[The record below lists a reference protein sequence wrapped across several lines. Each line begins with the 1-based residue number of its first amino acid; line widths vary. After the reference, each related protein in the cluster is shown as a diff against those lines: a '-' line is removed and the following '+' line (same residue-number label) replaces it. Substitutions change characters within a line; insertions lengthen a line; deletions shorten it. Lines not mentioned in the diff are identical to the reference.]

1 MNSEPRSSNST
12 NTTAVTLHD
21 ALQTG
26 PNSYISSST
35 DPGTRCTHDSDT
47 MSVEQELRC
56 ILAEENTTA
65 NESPEHRKKIQ
76 PSQQCLTDSMTS
88 TASSTTNMTDHEGM
102 PEDNYSQIYKPC
114 DCLQSQ
120 THLGKMHNI
129 VTSSQSCSWD
139 EVEQDTY
146 MSVLQDTSYNLD
158 DAPCSFKVIVVPPKK
173 RDRNT
178 YICKECGQHFTKE
191 SNLKKHV
198 ERLSQQLAE
207 PHFKCKYCNH
217 IFKSKEA
224 RKRHHPVH
232 KVCPTIGFTKVRC
245 SVCGFMF
252 SSREKLQHHLHRF
265 TENPDERIFKCFF
278 CSHAFTTDFSR
289 NRHEGQ
295 MHTEAHR
302 LPCCCCGKLF
312 NNRYKLKL
320 HRIKQQ
326 IQRPPRC
333 QDCGWVFAAQEY
345 LEDHMRQ
352 VQRDLPL
359 ECLICHHRYRSQ
371 LALLRH
377 LKFHTRKMEYECPS
391 CLGRFSSQNLL
402 TKHLRTAP
410 QRANIE
416 PY

>member
-1 MNSEPRSSNST
+1 MVYHFF
-12 NTTAVTLHD
+12 A
-21 ALQTG
+21 G
-26 PNSYISSST
+26 
-35 DPGTRCTHDSDT
+35 
-47 MSVEQELRC
+47 C
-56 ILAEENTTA
+56 ILAEENT
-65 NESPEHRKKIQ
+65 NLQESFEERYKIQ
-76 PSQQCLTDSMTS
+76 HSQPCVTDSVIS
-88 TASSTTNMTDHEGM
+88 TASSITNITNHEGLL
-102 PEDNYSQIYKPC
+102 EDEYCQIYKPS
-114 DCLQSQ
+114 DSSQSQ
-120 THLGKMHNI
+120 TYLEKMHI
-129 VTSSQSCSWD
+129 MASPQSCSWD
-139 EVEQDTY
+139 EVQQNTCIN
-146 MSVLQDTSYNLD
+146 SLQDNQNE
-158 DAPCSFKVIVVPPKK
+158 APCSFKIIVMPPKK
-173 RDRNT
+173 HVRST

-191 SNLKKHV
+191 SNLKKHI

-207 PHFKCKYCNH
+207 PYFKCKYCNH
-217 IFKSKEA
+217 VFKSKEA

-232 KVCPTIGFTKVRC
+232 KVCPSIGFTKVRC

-416 PY
+416 PYWNHYGCHVIQIL